1 MKRKL
6 SNPVKMP
13 TTFCFQFE
21 QCFEF
26 RDVMSEKQ
34 FSFIKYLFTE
44 QKHDWSLYPLNQARA
59 KHRAIQLC
67 SFEMLKELLL
77 ANIFGL

>member
-13 TTFCFQFE
+13 TTFCFQFV

-34 FSFIKYLFTE
+34 ILVYK
-44 QKHDWSLYPLNQARA
+44 
-59 KHRAIQLC
+59 
-67 SFEMLKELLL
+67 
-77 ANIFGL
+77 IFVY